1 MTTNKSTPPQ
11 HNTSEHNTTQNK
23 TTQHNDRAFYP
34 HFSSTL
40 AALLQ
45 QKRKRKRKKK
55 KTKAQ
60 KQCRKES
67 KKQFEKNVHYP
78 VFKKINELLHAI
90 AEE

>member
-55 KTKAQ
+55 KTKTQ

-67 KKQFEKNVHYP
+67 KKTIRKKCTLPCVQKN
-78 VFKKINELLHAI
+78 K
-90 AEE
+90 